1 MSVAAH
7 NAVAAAAA
15 AVQQKKFFRKKSS
28 KIKLGKVKK
37 VRRKILSRL

>member
-15 AVQQKKFFRKKSS
+15 AAAAAVQQEKLFSQKFS
-28 KIKLGKVKK
+28 KIKLGKGQ
-37 VRRKILSRL
+37 KIS